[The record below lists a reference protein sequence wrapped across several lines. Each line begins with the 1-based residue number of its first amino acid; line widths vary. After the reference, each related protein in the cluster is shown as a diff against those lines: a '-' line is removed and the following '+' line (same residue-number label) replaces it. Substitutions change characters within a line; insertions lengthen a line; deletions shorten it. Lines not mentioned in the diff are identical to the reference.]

1 MTKVTKEEFKECF
14 KKAYCRLLREHLEK
28 KKNNIKKK

>member
-14 KKAYCRLLREHLEK
+14 KKAYCRLLKEHPES
-28 KKNNIKKK
+28 KKNNNVRK